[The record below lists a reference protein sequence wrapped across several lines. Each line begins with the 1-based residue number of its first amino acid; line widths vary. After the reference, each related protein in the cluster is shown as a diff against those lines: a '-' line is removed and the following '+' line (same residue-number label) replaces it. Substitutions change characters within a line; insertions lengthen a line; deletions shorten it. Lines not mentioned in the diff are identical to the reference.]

1 MNAHASY
8 PPSRSLAFSPG
19 RPPAPE
25 YMRTTWPLGLQCH
38 SVRGGQGSTHIDPGF
53 RAGWGPRAIE
63 TEHGPAGAV
72 EVEMGRRAGARASTQ
87 PKAGARV
94 TPADASASVSRGL
107 PIAYTLSN
115 GWLARLIPI
124 SRLVH
129 HIACT
134 TQGVSEAHQGSPG
147 PFSQPASQ
155 PPTSPASDHR
165 PNRSIGRSAS
175 ARPPR
180 ISPSPPSMAAATMY
194 ALLPGTPVTAP
205 ASPATPPPAT
215 TDGPQLGGKWADAPP
230 VAVTP
235 YEKVLA
241 RLVLSLRSTL
251 QSRWVLVGCL
261 FGCLRLGRAASTR
274 GFD

>member
-1 MNAHASY
+1 MDAHASY
-8 PPSRSLAFSPG
+8 LPSRSLAFSPG

-25 YMRTTWPLGLQCH
+25 YMRTTWPLGRQCH

-72 EVEMGRRAGARASTQ
+72 EVEMGRRAGARASTR

-147 PFSQPASQ
+147 PFSQPASR
-155 PPTSPASDHR
+155 PP
-165 PNRSIGRSAS
+165 
-175 ARPPR
+175 ARPTIIDPIDQSVGRPAPVPPESAHSPLRWRPR
-180 ISPSPPSMAAATMY
+180 PC
-194 ALLPGTPVTAP
+194 TPCCQ
-205 ASPATPPPAT
+205 
-215 TDGPQLGGKWADAPP
+215 GH
-230 VAVTP
+230 
-235 YEKVLA
+235 
-241 RLVLSLRSTL
+241 R
-251 QSRWVLVGCL
+251 
-261 FGCLRLGRAASTR
+261 
-274 GFD
+274 